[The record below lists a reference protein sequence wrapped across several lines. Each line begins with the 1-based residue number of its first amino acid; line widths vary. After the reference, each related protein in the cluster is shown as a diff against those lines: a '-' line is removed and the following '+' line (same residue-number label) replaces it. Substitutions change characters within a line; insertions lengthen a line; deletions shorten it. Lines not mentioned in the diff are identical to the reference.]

1 MQRLGSKRDGTRLM
15 ENRKQF
21 HLVGTWSAECW
32 GEEDVG
38 GGGSWRPP
46 HEGFCKPVLVVPG
59 RFEIS
64 TVFIYLPHPRSKLS
78 LL

>member
-1 MQRLGSKRDGTRLM
+1 MQSLGSKRDGTRLM

-38 GGGSWRPP
+38 GGVHGG
-46 HEGFCKPVLVVPG
+46 HIMK
-59 RFEIS
+59 
-64 TVFIYLPHPRSKLS
+64 VFVNQFWLFLGGLK
-78 LL
+78 